1 MGQNSTEK
9 MVGQHFFSRIVSSFL
24 LILILYTV
32 HLLADLMFIKSYL
45 QWVVSKYVSIFVTEE
60 LRSGPFLTEGLSA

>member
-45 QWVVSKYVSIFVTEE
+45 Q
-60 LRSGPFLTEGLSA
+60 